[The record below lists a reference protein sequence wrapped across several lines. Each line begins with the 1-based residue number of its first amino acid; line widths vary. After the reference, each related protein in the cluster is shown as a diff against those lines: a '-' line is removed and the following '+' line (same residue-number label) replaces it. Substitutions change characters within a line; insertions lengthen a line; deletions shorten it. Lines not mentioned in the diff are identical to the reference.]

1 MRSDGLEAFIGEW
14 SIEVSLP
21 GAPAGDIGA
30 RATFEWMPGETFL
43 LERWQVPVPEAPDG
57 LAVIGYDEGRGTL
70 LQHYFDSRGVAR
82 VYEMSLEGGVWKLQR
97 DSADFSPLDFDQRF
111 EGRFAEEGKTI
122 EGRWDIR
129 HPGGDWEKDFDMTYR
144 RLR

>member
-1 MRSDGLEAFIGEW
+1 MEALLGEW

-21 GAPAGDIGA
+21 GAPEGDVGA
-30 RATFEWMPGETFL
+30 RVTFEWLPGEKFL
-43 LERWQVPVPEAPDG
+43 LQRWQIPVPEAPDG

-82 VYEMSLEGGVWKLQR
+82 VYEMTLADGVWTLTR
-97 DSADFSPLDFDQRF
+97 ERPDFSPFDFAQRY
-111 EGRFAEEGKTI
+111 EGRFTDDGGAI

-129 HPGGDWEKDFDMTYR
+129 HEGEDWRKDFDITYR

>member
-1 MRSDGLEAFIGEW
+1 MEALLGEW

-21 GAPAGDIGA
+21 GAPEGDVGA
-30 RATFEWMPGETFL
+30 RATFEWLPGEKFL
-43 LERWQVPVPEAPDG
+43 VQRWQIPVPEAPDG

-82 VYEMSLEGGVWKLQR
+82 VYEMTLADGVWTLTR
-97 DSADFSPLDFDQRF
+97 ERPDFSPFDFAQRY
-111 EGRFAEEGKTI
+111 EGRFTHDGRAI
-122 EGRWDIR
+122 EGHWDIR
-129 HPGGDWEKDFDMTYR
+129 HEGEDWRKDFDITYR

>member
-1 MRSDGLEAFIGEW
+1 MEALLGEW

-21 GAPAGDIGA
+21 GAPEGDIGA
-30 RATFEWMPGETFL
+30 RVTFEWLPGEKFL
-43 LERWQVPVPEAPDG
+43 LQRWQIPVPEAPDG

-82 VYEMSLEGGVWKLQR
+82 VYEMTLADGVWTLTR
-97 DSADFSPLDFDQRF
+97 ERPDFSPFDFAQRY
-111 EGRFAEEGKTI
+111 EGRFTDDGGAI
-122 EGRWDIR
+122 EGHWDIR
-129 HPGGDWEKDFDMTYR
+129 HEGEDWRKDFDITYR